1 MVANLG
7 TQEITDLQIE
17 VGLWKSEVTEGQ
29 SLEDS
34 WQLQQTWNEIAVCE
48 DCFETE
54 IASASLLGGSGY
66 DLFNVQWLAESGH
79 YRFIVNVVSSQDTD
93 PTNNQYS
100 VDFGVY
106 QAFDIATRAYWEANG
121 EETLDLSENTVMTTC
136 PGVGMCY
143 DFSLNISY
151 GMLDQFEEPEFEIR
165 DIEIELSVTNAGL
178 TDAYLVDRDGSE
190 NHFYEDT
197 NGEDMSNYTIDTI
210 GKEFK
215 VVVGYIPD
223 PASDG
228 YFEQSTQRHVAEIGS
243 SQDYVGRVQ
252 IDVKNVNNP

>member
-1 MVANLG
+1 MLLMSPLLATIPTPELNEKIEPMMVETTDYEVAFLSIFEPSANYTYRSGEPVGMKVLVANLG
-7 TQEITDLQIE
+7 TEPVTDLQIE
-17 VGLWKSEVTEGQ
+17 VGLWKSEVVEGQ

-34 WQLQQTWNEIAVCE
+34 WQLEETWTEIAVCE

-151 GMLDQFEEPEFEIR
+151 GMLDQFEAPEFEY
-165 DIEIELSVTNAGL
+165 VTA
-178 TDAYLVDRDGSE
+178 
-190 NHFYEDT
+190 
-197 NGEDMSNYTIDTI
+197 
-210 GKEFK
+210 
-215 VVVGYIPD
+215 VVKSP
-223 PASDG
+223 
-228 YFEQSTQRHVAEIGS
+228 
-243 SQDYVGRVQ
+243 
-252 IDVKNVNNP
+252 